1 VENSYPQG
9 RSDLEFIGKFREKFA
24 GMRWVM
30 EFKYFSNAELSRM
43 KTTIEAF
50 TLREEDT
57 EQILGYAEGVRQ
69 QYPECRTFLHVI
81 YCFGNQGFRV
91 FEAPAL

>member
-1 VENSYPQG
+1 
-9 RSDLEFIGKFREKFA
+9 
-24 GMRWVM
+24 
-30 EFKYFSNAELSRM
+30 M

-57 EQILGYAEGVRQ
+57 GQIRGYAEGVRQ
-69 QYPECRTFLHVI
+69 QYPECRIFLHVI

-91 FEAPAL
+91 FEVAAAQAGVSG

>member
-1 VENSYPQG
+1 M
-9 RSDLEFIGKFREKFA
+9 LTL
-24 GMRWVM
+24 
-30 EFKYFSNAELSRM
+30 LSRM

-57 EQILGYAEGVRQ
+57 EQIKGYAEGVRQ

-91 FEAPAL
+91 FEVAEPQKILGAPS